1 MLSKGDK
8 NLRKISIVL
17 CSIIIYISVCFI
29 ELFICNTSWIPLVA
43 SNGYT
48 LVEKGFFVA
57 VNLLSIVS
65 VAYVLKNGNIK
76 NLLINSIIMWFTFV
90 VLGLLIDLR
99 TWIGI
104 ITNNEAIVLGVN
116 FLGDDIWISHY
127 IGCFF
132 GIIVNVSIIIYKHM
146 KGKQKK

>member
-1 MLSKGDK
+1 M
-8 NLRKISIVL
+8 RKIRVVL

-29 ELFICNTSWIPLVA
+29 ELFICNTSWIPLVT

-48 LVEKGFFVA
+48 LVEKVFFLS
-57 VNLLSIVS
+57 VNLLSIAS

-116 FLGDDIWISHY
+116 FLDDDIWISHY

-132 GIIVNVSIIIYKHM
+132 GIIVNVSIMIYKHM

>member
-1 MLSKGDK
+1 M
-8 NLRKISIVL
+8 RKISIVL

-29 ELFICNTSWIPLVA
+29 ELFICNTSWIPLVT

-48 LVEKGFFVA
+48 LAEKGFFLA
-57 VNLLSIVS
+57 VNLLSIAS
-65 VAYVLKNGNIK
+65 VACVLKNDNIK
-76 NLLINSIIMWFTFV
+76 NLLINSIIMWVTFV

-104 ITNNEAIVLGVN
+104 ITNNETIVLGVN

-127 IGCFF
+127 IGCFI

-146 KGKQKK
+146 KDEQKK

>member
-1 MLSKGDK
+1 M
-8 NLRKISIVL
+8 RKISIVL

-76 NLLINSIIMWFTFV
+76 NLLINSIIMWVTFV

-104 ITNNEAIVLGVN
+104 ITNNETIVLGVN

-127 IGCFF
+127 IGCFI
-132 GIIVNVSIIIYKHM
+132 GMVTDIIILMFRKIRNRKYEK
-146 KGKQKK
+146 